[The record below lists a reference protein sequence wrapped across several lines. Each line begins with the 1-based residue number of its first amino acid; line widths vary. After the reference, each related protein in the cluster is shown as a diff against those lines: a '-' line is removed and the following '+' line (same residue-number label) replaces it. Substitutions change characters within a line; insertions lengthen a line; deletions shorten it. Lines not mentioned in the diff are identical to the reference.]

1 MAKPKL
7 DLRRRKDLEIPVFAQ
22 GILTQIS
29 GDPRFPNPLPPLSEV
44 EAALAS
50 YKEAVA
56 EQRQVEASLRQ
67 ATTVKR
73 TRRKHLEKLLTQL
86 AGYVGYA
93 SSGKAAVIQA
103 AGMAASGAGSPVGT
117 LPAPENLRAQPGTFD
132 GEVILRWRAMPRV
145 RIFEI
150 EYKLDGQPGDWQ
162 RATPVTRSRAS
173 LRDLT
178 PGQRYTFRVRALAT
192 AGPSP
197 WSDPAFSRAG

>member
-1 MAKPKL
+1 
-7 DLRRRKDLEIPVFAQ
+7 
-22 GILTQIS
+22 
-29 GDPRFPNPLPPLSEV
+29 
-44 EAALAS
+44 
-50 YKEAVA
+50 VA

-103 AGMAASGAGSPVGT
+103 AGMAASDTGSPVGT

-145 RIFEI
+145 RIFSTSSTAN
-150 EYKLDGQPGDWQ
+150 
-162 RATPVTRSRAS
+162 RATGSAPR
-173 LRDLT
+173 
-178 PGQRYTFRVRALAT
+178 
-192 AGPSP
+192 PSP
-197 WSDPAFSRAG
+197 AVAPACATSPPASATPSASAPSPPPDPAPGPTPPFPAPADVLP